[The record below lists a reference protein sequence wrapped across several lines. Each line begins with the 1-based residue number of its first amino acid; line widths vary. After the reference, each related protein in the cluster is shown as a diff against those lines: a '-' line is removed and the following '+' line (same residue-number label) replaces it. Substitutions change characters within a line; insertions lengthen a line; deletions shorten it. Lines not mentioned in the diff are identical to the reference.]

1 MIVAKHHET
10 PGSIIVSIAGR
21 GVVAIIIISFI
32 QRLVA
37 PHNHSYNYY
46 YYLLVPEN
54 LINYGA
60 YLQPGGGEGQRL
72 IKKHIT
78 WLSTQSLL
86 EVNQA
91 ITKLSTDLFA
101 EVSCSRLGSED

>member
-10 PGSIIVSIAGR
+10 PGSIIVSIAGSGG

-37 PHNHSYNYY
+37 PHNQSYNYY
-46 YYLLVPEN
+46 YFVVPEN

-91 ITKLSTDLFA
+91 FIAWLLI
-101 EVSCSRLGSED
+101 

>member
-1 MIVAKHHET
+1 MSVLLVVTGGVA
-10 PGSIIVSIAGR
+10 I
-21 GVVAIIIISFI
+21 IIIISFI

-91 ITKLSTDLFA
+91 FIAWLLI
-101 EVSCSRLGSED
+101 

>member
-1 MIVAKHHET
+1 MNVAKYHET

-21 GVVAIIIISFI
+21 GVVANIIISFI

-46 YYLLVPEN
+46 SVVPEN

-78 WLSTQSLL
+78 WLSTQSLV

-91 ITKLSTDLFA
+91 IIAWLVHT
-101 EVSCSRLGSED
+101 V

>member
-10 PGSIIVSIAGR
+10 PGSIIVSIAGA
-21 GVVAIIIISFI
+21 GGGVAIIIISFI

-37 PHNHSYNYY
+37 PHNHSYNY

-72 IKKHIT
+72 IKKHI
-78 WLSTQSLL
+78 
-86 EVNQA
+86 
-91 ITKLSTDLFA
+91 K
-101 EVSCSRLGSED
+101 